1 MKLLAALLL
10 TMLALFGCS
19 SDSHDMQ
26 MAGDPHPTTDP
37 VSYVEVRT
45 DSPWKTEWNGRWYF
59 FESEE
64 NLKKFEARPTS
75 YVTSEGTPKREVRT
89 VYPHDLRQ

>member
-1 MKLLAALLL
+1 MRLLTASLL

-19 SDSHDMQ
+19 SDGRDPQ
-26 MAGDPHPTTDP
+26 MAGDGYPTTDP
-37 VSYVEVRT
+37 VSKAEVRT
-45 DSPWKTEWNGRWYF
+45 DSPWRTEWNGDWYY

-75 YVTSEGTPKREVRT
+75 YVPKAPEVRRERRT
-89 VYPHDLRQ
+89 IYPYDVQ